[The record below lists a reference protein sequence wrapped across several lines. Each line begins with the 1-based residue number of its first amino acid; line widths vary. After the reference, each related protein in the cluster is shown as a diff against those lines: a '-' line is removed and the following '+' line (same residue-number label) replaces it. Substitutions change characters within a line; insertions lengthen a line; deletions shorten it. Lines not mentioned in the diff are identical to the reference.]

1 MEEDYVERVK
11 TLRSSLDK
19 ASARK
24 EDRENELKIIKKQ
37 YQDLVQQC
45 KDDYDCEPKELK
57 TLMANK
63 EIVVSELL
71 EKAEKCLEEVNNN
84 LGTN

>member
-24 EDRENELKIIKKQ
+24 EDRENELKVIKKQ

-45 KDDYDCEPKELK
+45 KENYDCEPKELK
-57 TLMANK
+57 DLITIK
-63 EIVVSELL
+63 EQVVSELL
-71 EKAEKCLEEVNNN
+71 ATAETCLEEVNSN

>member
-1 MEEDYVERVK
+1 MEEDYVERVRA
-11 TLRSSLDK
+11 LRSSLDK

-24 EDRENELKIIKKQ
+24 EDRENELKVIKKQ

-45 KDDYDCEPKELK
+45 KDDYNCEPKELK
-57 TLMANK
+57 NLIVTK
-63 EIVVSELL
+63 EQVVSELL
-71 EKAEKCLEEVNNN
+71 EKAESCLEEVNSN